1 MVSGASLCRGM
12 VLVVDP
18 DDLAQ
23 SIVATA
29 LGEAGFG
36 VIRTYDMF
44 SAVCVMQALDPEL
57 PLILVL
63 HPVQRSWPWH
73 DRSSS

>member
-1 MVSGASLCRGM
+1 MVSRATLCRGT

-23 SIVATA
+23 SVVAAA

-36 VIRTYDMF
+36 VIRTYDMT
-44 SAVCVMQALDPEL
+44 
-57 PLILVL
+57 
-63 HPVQRSWPWH
+63 RSP
-73 DRSSS
+73 